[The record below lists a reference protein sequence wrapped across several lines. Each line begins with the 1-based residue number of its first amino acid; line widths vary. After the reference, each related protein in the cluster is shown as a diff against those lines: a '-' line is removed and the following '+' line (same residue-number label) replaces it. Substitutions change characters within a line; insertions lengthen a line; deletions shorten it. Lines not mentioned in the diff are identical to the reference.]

1 MHTLPEAQ
9 SPADQGLSIAS
20 RKQAGMPEEQLR
32 PVQKTA
38 VPNKRTSYNTNNAI
52 ILAGGPRFG
61 YGAGELFMKEGM
73 DEKKVSDWH
82 LTEGENGAK
91 GRVTRPSLEEYLR
104 IGIRIK
110 K

>member
-1 MHTLPEAQ
+1 
-9 SPADQGLSIAS
+9 
-20 RKQAGMPEEQLR
+20 
-32 PVQKTA
+32 
-38 VPNKRTSYNTNNAI
+38 
-52 ILAGGPRFG
+52 
-61 YGAGELFMKEGM
+61 MKEGM

-110 K
+110 KRSLGRTFFQSDRR